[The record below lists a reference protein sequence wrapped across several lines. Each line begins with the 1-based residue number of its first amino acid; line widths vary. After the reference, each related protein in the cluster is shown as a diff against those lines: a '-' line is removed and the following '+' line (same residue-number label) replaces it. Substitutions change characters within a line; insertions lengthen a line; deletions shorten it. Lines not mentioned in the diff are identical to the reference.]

1 MNPNYFKANFKI
13 AIKSKKNFL
22 LVCLLIVFMTFF
34 LFVVESQK
42 IGDGIR
48 QWRDYAES
56 VQVNTDYF
64 DGISLRKKSYK
75 QTYDNLNRQSS
86 YIADLQ
92 NGEIF
97 NDPQSYLR
105 GSENLIKTMLAGY
118 RNNYKGA
125 KTLNVPAKYE
135 LYQRLASYKYLYSHH
150 IPIVMNSKSSSTYLI
165 YILSIV
171 GCFLFLY
178 VLFVSSDVWM
188 LKLNHPT
195 VLKNIPYRIEDE
207 IKGKININL
216 VLTIIPLLIGMIGAY
231 LFAGIRNGFS
241 NLRYPDVFYFTKI
254 TAIPLWLYCL
264 LFLLYSIV
272 IVIFAT
278 SLTLVLNQ
286 ITKNVYLSILI
297 GLLIY
302 MISFLPEKVSKYF
315 LWLPSTYLN
324 ITKVFNGTAANI
336 TKLSFVN
343 CYVGAFVLIVWSSI
357 LMISFC
363 RLVDK
368 GRDVQ

>member
-13 AIKSKKNFL
+13 AIKSKKNIL
-22 LVCLLIVFMTFF
+22 LVCLLIIFMTFF
-34 LFVVESQK
+34 VFVVESQK
-42 IGDGIR
+42 IGDGSR

-64 DGISLRKKSYK
+64 DGSLLRKKNYK
-75 QTYDNLNRQSS
+75 QTYDNLNKQSV
-86 YIADLQ
+86 YIAVLQ
-92 NGEIF
+92 NGEAF

-125 KTLNVPAKYE
+125 KTLNIPAKYE
-135 LYQRLASYKYLYSHH
+135 LYQQLVLYKYLYKHR
-150 IPIVMNSKSSSTYLI
+150 IPIVMSSKSSSTYLI
-165 YILSIV
+165 YILSLV
-171 GCFLFLY
+171 GAFIFLY
-178 VLFVSSDVWM
+178 VLFISSDIWM
-188 LKLNHPT
+188 LKLNHST

-207 IKGKININL
+207 IIGKININIA
-216 VLTIIPLLIGMIGAY
+216 LTIIPLVIGMCGAY

-241 NLRYPDVFYFTKI
+241 SLRYPDVFYITKI
-254 TAIPLWLYCL
+254 TAIPLWSYCL

-297 GLLIY
+297 GMLIL
-302 MISFLPEKVSKYF
+302 MISFLPERMSKYL
-315 LWLPSTYLN
+315 LWLPSMYLN
-324 ITKVFNGTAANI
+324 ITKVFNGTVANI
-336 TKLSFVN
+336 TNLSFIN
-343 CYVGAFVLIVWSSI
+343 CLVGTFVLIMWSLV
-357 LMISFC
+357 LMISF
-363 RLVDK
+363 RSLVDK
-368 GRDVQ
+368 GRNV

>member
-22 LVCLLIVFMTFF
+22 LVCLLIIFMTFF
-34 LFVVESQK
+34 LFVVESQE
-42 IGDGIR
+42 IGDGVR

-64 DGISLRKKSYK
+64 DGSSLRNKRYK
-75 QTYDNLNRQSS
+75 QTYDNLNKQSA

-92 NGEIF
+92 NSEAF
-97 NDPQSYLR
+97 NDPQSYLK
-105 GSENLIKTMLAGY
+105 GSENLIKTMIAGY

-135 LYQRLASYKYLYSHH
+135 LYQRLVSYKYLYKHH
-150 IPIVMNSKSSSTYLI
+150 IPIVMNSESSSTYLI
-165 YILSIV
+165 YILSLV
-171 GCFLFLY
+171 GCFIFLY

-207 IKGKININL
+207 VKGKININL
-216 VLTIIPLLIGMIGAY
+216 ALTVIPLLIGMIGAY

-241 NLRYPDVFYFTKI
+241 DLRYPDIFYFTKI
-254 TAIPLWLYCL
+254 TAISLWLYCL

-297 GLLIY
+297 GMFIY
-302 MISFLPEKVSKYF
+302 TISFLPEKMSKYF

-324 ITKVFNGTAANI
+324 ITKVFNGTVANI
-336 TKLSFVN
+336 TKFSFVN
-343 CYVGAFVLIVWSSI
+343 CYMGVFVLMVWSLI
-357 LMISFC
+357 LMISFRC
-363 RLVDK
+363 LVDK
-368 GRDVQ
+368 GRDA